1 MAGPGGGSRG
11 GGFGGGSF
19 GGGGGHGGG
28 FGGGHHHHHHH
39 GFYYGPYYR
48 RYGFFGFGG
57 GLFGIFLMPFILIG
71 FAVLILL
78 STILGAFGG
87 IAEGGITN
95 YQEKNFQI
103 YADAEYTKAFG
114 QPNTAAYEDNILIV
128 FLTNEEADDYYCI
141 AWVGDHVDL
150 DINEMF
156 GNQNTPL
163 GRAINSSI
171 NTSGYWY
178 SLDSNLALAVSK
190 MTSSVEGVAA
200 NGAFSCKEEEHNVAE
215 SKLINYG
222 SYDLNEE
229 TVNSALE
236 EFTEKTGITMSIV
249 VNDMDVVF
257 GVDYTSMIIS
267 IIIVVVLISLSVF
280 FIVKG
285 VKARRRQKRGYDSN
299 NPFA

>member
-1 MAGPGGGSRG
+1 MAGPGGGANG

-19 GGGGGHGGG
+19 GGGGG
-28 FGGGHHHHHHH
+28 FGGGHR
-39 GFYYGPYYR
+39 GGYYYSPYR

-57 GLFGIFLMPFILIG
+57 GLFSILFMPFILIG

-78 STILGAFGG
+78 STVLGAFGG
-87 IAEGGITN
+87 IAEGGVTD
-95 YQEKNFQI
+95 YQEQRFQQ

-114 QPNTAAYEDNILIV
+114 QPTSAAYEDNILLV

-163 GRAINSSI
+163 GRAMNTSI

-190 MTSSVEGVAA
+190 MTSSVESVAA
-200 NGAFSCKEEEHNVAE
+200 SGAFSCKEEEHNVAK

-222 SYDLNEE
+222 AYDLNEE
-229 TVNSALE
+229 TVNTALK

-249 VNDMDVVF
+249 VNDMDIVF
-257 GVDYTSMIIS
+257 GVDYTSMIMS
-267 IIIVVVLISLSVF
+267 IIIVIALIALSVF

-285 VKARRRQKRGYDSN
+285 VKARRRKKNGYNSN